1 MRSNELTLG
10 DAIKAMIK
18 NYRLQ
23 DKLTEVSLIN
33 SWECVVGKM
42 IANHTQKIYV
52 KNRSLFI
59 KLDSAALTNELKYSK
74 EKIVKGLNKEVGEN
88 LIDELIFR

>member
-18 NYRLQ
+18 NYRLK
-23 DKLTEVSLIN
+23 DKLTEVGLIN
-33 SWECVVGKM
+33 SWEKVVGKM
-42 IANHTQKIYV
+42 IANHTQKLYV
-52 KNRSLFI
+52 KNRSLYI

-74 EKIVKGLNKEVGEN
+74 EKIVKALNKEVGDN
-88 LIDELIFR
+88 VIDEIVFR

>member
-1 MRSNELTLG
+1 MRSNELMLG

-18 NYRLQ
+18 NYRLK
-23 DKLTEVSLIN
+23 DKLTEVGLIN
-33 SWECVVGKM
+33 SWERIVGKM
-42 IANHTQKIYV
+42 IANHTLKIYV

-74 EKIVKGLNKEVGEN
+74 EKIVKALNKEVGEN
-88 LIDELIFR
+88 VIDKIVFR